1 MEIAPDIINNTLILK
16 ILATRIDAASAV
28 QFKDLMRSTTDGY
41 SGRVVL
47 DLELVEFIDSSGLGA
62 IVSAYK
68 VLAPRNRMDICSTG
82 EVVNTV
88 FRLTRMDS
96 IFAIYEDVEHAL
108 NEGELI

>member
-1 MEIAPDIINNTLILK
+1 M
-16 ILATRIDAASAV
+16 
-28 QFKDLMRSTTDGY
+28 DL
-41 SGRVVL
+41 
-47 DLELVEFIDSSGLGA
+47 
-62 IVSAYK
+62 
-68 VLAPRNRMDICSTG
+68 CSTG

>member
-62 IVSAYK
+62 SVSAYK
-68 VLAPRNRMDICSTG
+68 ALADRKSTRLNSSHSSVSRMPS
-82 EVVNTV
+82 
-88 FRLTRMDS
+88 S
-96 IFAIYEDVEHAL
+96 A
-108 NEGELI
+108 

>member
-47 DLELVEFIDSSGLGA
+47 DLS
-62 IVSAYK
+62 
-68 VLAPRNRMDICSTG
+68 
-82 EVVNTV
+82 
-88 FRLTRMDS
+88 
-96 IFAIYEDVEHAL
+96 
-108 NEGELI
+108 LIHI

>member
-16 ILATRIDAASAV
+16 ILATHIDAAIAV
-28 QFKDLMRSTTDGY
+28 QFKDLMRSTTGGY

-47 DLELVEFIDSSGLGA
+47 DLEQVEFIHTSGLGA

-68 VLAPRNRMDICSTG
+68 APGPRNRMDLCSTG

-88 FRLTRMDS
+88 FCLPHMDS

>member
-1 MEIAPDIINNTLILK
+1 MKIAPDIINNTLILK

-47 DLELVEFIDSSGLGA
+47 DLELIEFIDSSGLGA

-68 VLAPRNRMDICSTG
+68 ALAPRNRMDICSTG